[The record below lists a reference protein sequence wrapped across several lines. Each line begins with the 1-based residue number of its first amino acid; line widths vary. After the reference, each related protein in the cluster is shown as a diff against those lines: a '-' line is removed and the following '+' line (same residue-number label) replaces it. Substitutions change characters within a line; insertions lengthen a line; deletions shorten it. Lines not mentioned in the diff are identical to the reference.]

1 MPRSFPFG
9 AARQAL
15 LDRIATHGVVERLVS
30 DVDDDSRGAS
40 IDFKA
45 GLEFG
50 LGGKQVWPST
60 ERWPRRR
67 VRRGALTG
75 KRLDCVPARG

>member
-30 DVDDDSRGAS
+30 DVDDHSLGGA
-40 IDFKA
+40 IDVKA

-50 LGGKQVWPST
+50 LGGKKLAVHRTLT
-60 ERWPRRR
+60 EAS

-75 KRLDCVPARG
+75 RRLDCVPAPG

>member
-45 GLEFG
+45 GLEVRPRR
-50 LGGKQVWPST
+50 QASWPST
-60 ERWPRRR
+60 ER
-67 VRRGALTG
+67 
-75 KRLDCVPARG
+75 